1 LESNMNP
8 ALDHLASNSLRIASE
23 KIAHNTHI
31 NQLAERINNAATT
44 LAHVEKTFG
53 AESKQAIAA
62 RGELRTLKQQRA
74 NVKFPALIDPLPEV
88 EAWLRANPKGEPIEP
103 VTPDIRKGETPL
115 AAYLRRQQLTANILA
130 SIRRIE
136 TTPLPVEEAVAPLL
150 DQIDKLADQGAP
162 RVVNGRLVVPKVL
175 AGTVSVDNA
184 IGFVAWLDRARIKKS
199 VEDMLSLQDNGPV
212 MSAQERSTSLEKSF
226 VELTDALR
234 QEAAVATEAEKAG
247 QRVVRR
253 RNVHPAILLGLKV
266 VPARVYAY
274 LCKGGR
280 S

>member
-1 LESNMNP
+1 MNP

-23 KIAHNTHI
+23 RIAHNTHI
-31 NQLAERINNAATT
+31 NQLADKISDAATA
-44 LAHVEKTFG
+44 LAHAEKSFG
-53 AESKQAIAA
+53 IESKQAIAA

-74 NVKFPALIDPLPEV
+74 NVKFPAIIDPLPEV

-103 VTPDIRKGETPL
+103 VTPDVRKGETPL

-136 TTPLPVEEAVAPLL
+136 TAPLPVEEAVAPLL
-150 DQIDKLADQGAP
+150 DQIDELAKAGAP
-162 RVVNGRLVVPKVL
+162 RFVNGRLVIPKIL

-184 IGFVAWLDRARIKKS
+184 IGFVAWLDRDRIKKS
-199 VEDMLSLQDNGPV
+199 VGDMLSLQDNGPV
-212 MSAQERSTSLEKSF
+212 MSAQDRGAELEKRF
-226 VELTDALR
+226 AELTDALR
-234 QEAAVATEAEKAG
+234 QESAVAVEAEKAG

-253 RNVHPAILLGLKV
+253 RDVHPAILLGLKV
-266 VPARVYAY
+266 VPARVHAY